1 MEYVDSIVSCTTP
14 WGSVCR
20 DHPGEPC
27 WAEVQT
33 KLVVVVLCKSKV
45 KKKKTTLFYQQN
57 ESAKTSIAG
66 LYSCAANI
74 IITSKYYLK
83 KKIALY

>member
-14 WGSVCR
+14 WGSVCW

-45 KKKKTTLFYQQN
+45 KKQLYFTQQN

-66 LYSCAANI
+66 LYSRSANI
-74 IITSKYYLK
+74 IITSK
-83 KKIALY
+83 